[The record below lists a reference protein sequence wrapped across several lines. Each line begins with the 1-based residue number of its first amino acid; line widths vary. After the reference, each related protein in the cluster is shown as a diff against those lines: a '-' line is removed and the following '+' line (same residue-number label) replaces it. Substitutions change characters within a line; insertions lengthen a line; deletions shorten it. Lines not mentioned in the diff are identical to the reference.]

1 MQEHWLKT
9 VLIFAG
15 FLVGVLACAGVIG
28 IYAYANASVQPNSG
42 LRRDRIVATCA
53 NLVLPQ
59 RVLLA
64 PVTEDNMGEALKG
77 MNLRGDEESKLRD
90 KMAREKS
97 RLLWVTIWDWDTTSA
112 LGDTISIT
120 SDDYRRLI
128 RLTSRRNRIAI
139 PEPRSGYI
147 ELRGEQSEDGI
158 IAISLLSGTYPL
170 ALPRMTP
177 GQAMKVEIDTL
188 P

>member
-1 MQEHWLKT
+1 
-9 VLIFAG
+9 
-15 FLVGVLACAGVIG
+15 
-28 IYAYANASVQPNSG
+28 
-42 LRRDRIVATCA
+42 
-53 NLVLPQ
+53 
-59 RVLLA
+59 
-64 PVTEDNMGEALKG
+64 

-90 KMAREKS
+90 KMARDKS
-97 RLLWVTIWDWDTTSA
+97 RLLWLTIWDWDTTSA

-120 SDDYRRLI
+120 SDEYRRLI
-128 RLTSRRNRIAI
+128 RLTSQRNRVAI

-170 ALPRMTP
+170 ALPHMTP
-177 GQAMKVEIDTL
+177 GQALKVEIDTL